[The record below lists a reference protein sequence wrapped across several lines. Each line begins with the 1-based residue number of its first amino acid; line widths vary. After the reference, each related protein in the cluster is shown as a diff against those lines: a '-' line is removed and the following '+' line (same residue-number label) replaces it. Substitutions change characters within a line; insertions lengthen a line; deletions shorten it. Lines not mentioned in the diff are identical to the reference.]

1 MPKISQIDLLPK
13 KTVGTA
19 CVIENDKGEILLIK
33 PTMLDGWLVPGG
45 PLRDFESPKN
55 GCMRKVKEETG
66 IDILPPRLIG
76 VSHSLRRSDEGT
88 RYESL
93 HLIFHAGKLTGE
105 QLEQLKLDE
114 KSFEK
119 WEWCAK
125 KEAETSLSYPL
136 NERIKRSLETDA
148 NNPVA
153 YIEMVQE

>member
-1 MPKISQIDLLPK
+1 MPKITQIDLLPK

-19 CVIENDKGEILLIK
+19 CVIENEKGELLLIK
-33 PTMLDGWLVPGG
+33 PTMMDGWLVPGG

-55 GCMRKVKEETG
+55 GCIRKVKEEIG
-66 IDILPPRLIG
+66 IDILEPKLIG
-76 VSHSLRRSDEGT
+76 VSHSLRRSDEGN

-93 HLIFHAGKLTGE
+93 HLIFHGGKVTEE
-105 QLEQLKLDE
+105 QSKGIKLEE

-119 WEWCAK
+119 WQWCDK

-136 NERIKRSLETDA
+136 NERVRRSLDTSA

-153 YIEMVQE
+153 YIELVQE